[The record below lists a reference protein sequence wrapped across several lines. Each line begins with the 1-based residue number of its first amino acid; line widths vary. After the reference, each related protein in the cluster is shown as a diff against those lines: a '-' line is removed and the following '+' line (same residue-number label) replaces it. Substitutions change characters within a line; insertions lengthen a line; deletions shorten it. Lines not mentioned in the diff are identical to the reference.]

1 MKRTYILVYLS
12 LIILLGLTTASAY
25 LHLGVFNGVLNIII
39 AVIKAALIITFFM
52 HVRFARKP
60 TLIFVFAGFVWL
72 SLLVGITMS
81 DYLTR
86 GVILIY
92 GK

>member
-1 MKRTYILVYLS
+1 MRRTYILVYFAL
-12 LIILLGLTTASAY
+12 ILLLAVTTASAY
-25 LHLGVFNGVLNIII
+25 LHLGVFNGILNIVIAIIKAVLII
-39 AVIKAALIITFFM
+39 AFFM

-86 GVILIY
+86 GLLMIY